1 VAAAIRVAGRPWG
14 LVAVAARG
22 ERDLP
27 AAAAEL
33 LRDFAD
39 LVALAIDNTAIRVE
53 LERRATTD
61 PLTGLAN
68 HRLLHE
74 ILADETARASRYGR
88 NLSLVVLD
96 LDRFKEINDRHG
108 HRTGDEVLRETAHRL
123 GLQIRA
129 GETLARVGGE
139 EFAWVLPE
147 TTAAQAGEAAE
158 RARHAL
164 AARPMAG
171 VGTVTFSAG
180 VCDLARATD
189 SETLYRLAD
198 GALYWAK
205 AGGRNRVVVY
215 RPEVVEDLS
224 AAERV
229 DRLEHGHAQA
239 GVRALARMVDARH
252 SSTVGH
258 SERVAELVSR
268 LASARDWDLLRA
280 VRLHDAALVHDI
292 GKVGIADG
300 VLLAPRAL
308 GDVEYEQV
316 KTHPTLGAGI
326 LAEVLLEEQVAWVRH
341 HHERWDGGGYPDGLA
356 GDAVP
361 EGAQLLALA
370 EAFDVMRSERPYASA
385 LSLADAL
392 AECRAGAG
400 SQFAPT
406 AVEALLGLAEADLLG
421 QAV

>member
-1 VAAAIRVAGRPWG
+1 
-14 LVAVAARG
+14 
-22 ERDLP
+22 
-27 AAAAEL
+27 
-33 LRDFAD
+33 
-39 LVALAIDNTAIRVE
+39 
-53 LERRATTD
+53 
-61 PLTGLAN
+61 
-68 HRLLHE
+68 
-74 ILADETARASRYGR
+74 
-88 NLSLVVLD
+88 
-96 LDRFKEINDRHG
+96 
-108 HRTGDEVLRETAHRL
+108 
-123 GLQIRA
+123 
-129 GETLARVGGE
+129 
-139 EFAWVLPE
+139 
-147 TTAAQAGEAAE
+147 
-158 RARHAL
+158 
-164 AARPMAG
+164 MAG

-252 SSTVGH
+252 PSTVGH

-280 VRLHDAALVHDI
+280 VPAARRRPRPRHRQ
-292 GKVGIADG
+292 GRASRTRSCS
-300 VLLAPRAL
+300 PRARWTTSSTSRSRPMPRSAP
-308 GDVEYEQV
+308 GSWPRSCSRSRSRGCAI
-316 KTHPTLGAGI
+316 TTSAGTAAAIPTVWPATRCRRAPGC
-326 LAEVLLEEQVAWVRH
+326 
-341 HHERWDGGGYPDGLA
+341 
-356 GDAVP
+356 
-361 EGAQLLALA
+361 LALA
-370 EAFDVMRSERPYASA
+370 EAFDVMRSERSYAST